1 MPTTV
6 SGLTFY
12 EEEFETGM
20 YQGLTQKVD
29 GFNASSGGAIQLTVG
44 ARKGRNPKHT
54 FFQSPAGL
62 IQRRDPTSVGTI
74 VPVVMGNAEKS
85 TIKVFSAAPMHWR
98 SQDWED
104 QGMSDAMGSNLFG
117 IAYGEA
123 LAEQYLNTAVS
134 ALVGAIGEIGAT
146 AIHDVAGG
154 ATFDYGV
161 LNTALGKF
169 GDRRPAIRT
178 LVAYSKPLTDL
189 LGQAFTSQQVAFQLG
204 SATIYNGSLPTIGL
218 QTVNTDAPPLFT
230 STTTDGDEYWTLALQ
245 QGAVRLATGPSRTV
259 FGLVTGTVGAT
270 PENQTWLLSVEYSFE
285 IEVMGVSY
293 TGGSVA
299 VNPNDAALADP
310 ANWTDVTN
318 GSVKHGPGIA
328 IKTD

>member
-20 YQGLTQKVD
+20 YQGLTQAVD

-62 IQRRDPTSVGTI
+62 IQRRDPTSAGTL
-74 VPVVMGNAEKS
+74 VPVVMGNAEKR
-85 TIKVFSAAPMHWR
+85 TIKIFSAAPMHWR

-123 LAEQYLNTAVS
+123 LAQQYMNSAVS
-134 ALVGAIGEIGAT
+134 ALVGAIAEIGAT
-146 AIHDVAGG
+146 ATEDVSGTG
-154 ATFDYGV
+154 TFDYGV

-204 SATIYNGSLPTIGL
+204 TATIYNGSLPTIGL
-218 QTVNTDAPPLFT
+218 QVVNTDAPPLFINNT
-230 STTTDGDEYWTLALQ
+230 GTDHYWTLALQ
-245 QGAVRLATGPSRTV
+245 QGAVRLATGPTRTV

-299 VNPNDAALADP
+299 VNPNDAALADA

-318 GSVKHGPGIA
+318 SSVKHGPGIA
-328 IKTD
+328 IKSQ